1 MNWKDY
7 EKDIYQQF
15 KDMYPKAEITYDA
28 KVLGRYSKVERQVD
42 ILIEDYAAGESIT
55 IMVDAKFFGKNID
68 VKDVESFIGMMQD
81 IGADKG
87 LLITQKGYSKAAISR
102 AHNDPARIELD
113 ILNFDE
119 LKKFQAFSALPY
131 SGKHGVILPAPFGWV
146 IDAGVRDGALAALY
160 QRGLTV
166 KEARERSEWMYLN
179 IFSKDK
185 NIQDMDSFLKFH
197 ETNILKEFPEAKISY
212 QKTAKRDK
220 YKTLIRT
227 IEINE
232 YPTIEYTGFVDFGDS
247 IFFCVLFT
255 PEKLKE
261 KNIKKLR
268 HIISKVL
275 PFNVDIESM
284 GKSKLNELNFRL
296 EKTDNQ
302 TEKAELLIAQGNIL
316 IELGKYDEAEIKFNE
331 SIGILPTSYGALK
344 GNVEIKLITQN
355 LNKKLDKTVD
365 NFFELDPTNPTV
377 CQDLMEIYERHELN
391 CLFEK
396 TMLRKLKDF
405 SQNYEAKGNILY
417 HLGLFN
423 QKLGEVQKAI
433 ANFCEARE
441 CFLQSLDTSHMVFEF
456 IDTNLGELGQ

>member
-15 KDMYPKAEITYDA
+15 KDMYPTAEITYDA
-28 KVLGRYSKVERQVD
+28 KVRGRYSKVERQVD
-42 ILIEDYAAGESIT
+42 ILVEDYAAGESIT

-81 IGADKG
+81 VGADKG
-87 LLITQKGYSKAAISR
+87 LLITQKGYSKAAIAR
-102 AHNDPARIELD
+102 AHNDPSRIELD

-119 LKKFQAFSALPY
+119 LKKFQGFGALPY

-166 KEARERSEWMYLN
+166 EEARERNEWMYLN

-185 NIQDMDSFLKFH
+185 KIQDMDSFLKFH
-197 ETNILKEFPEAKISY
+197 ETEVLKNFPDAKIGY
-212 QKTAKRDK
+212 QKTVKRDK

-227 IEINE
+227 IEVNE
-232 YPTIEYTGFVDFGDS
+232 YPTIEYTGFIDFGDS

-255 PEKLKE
+255 PEELKE
-261 KNIKKLR
+261 KNIKKLL
-268 HIISKVL
+268 HIISKAL
-275 PFNVDIESM
+275 PFNVDVESM
-284 GKSKLNELNFRL
+284 GKSKINELEFRF
-296 EKTDNQ
+296 EQTDNQ

-316 IELGKYDEAEIKFNE
+316 MDLEKYDEAEIKFNE
-331 SIGILPTSYGALK
+331 SIEIISSSYGALK
-344 GNVEIKLITQN
+344 GNVEIKLITQSPN
-355 LNKKLDKTVD
+355 DKLDTAVD
-365 NFFELDPTNPTV
+365 NFFELSPTNPTV
-377 CQDLMEIYERHELN
+377 CQDLMEIYERHEVN
-391 CLFEK
+391 SLFEE

-405 SQNYEAKGNILY
+405 SQNDEAKGNILY

-423 QKLGEVQKAI
+423 QELGKDKEAI
-433 ANFCEARE
+433 ANFCDARE
-441 CFLQSLDTSHMVFEF
+441 CFLQSLDTRHMVFEF
-456 IDTNLGELGQ
+456 IDTNLRELGQ